1 MLLRY
6 SELCAMAFDTVAAVK
21 WHVAQHGKK
30 MGGLT
35 RAARYKEEGGM
46 DKKESVMRRFHGS

>member
-1 MLLRY
+1 
-6 SELCAMAFDTVAAVK
+6 MAFDTVAAVK

-30 MGGLT
+30 MGDLT

>member
-1 MLLRY
+1 MQVSGVLRN
-6 SELCAMAFDTVAAVK
+6 
-21 WHVAQHGKK
+21 AQHGKK
-30 MGGLT
+30 MGDLT